1 MILAVD
7 IGNIHAVIGVY
18 DGKTLVFKSRISTDT
33 AKTDDEYTII
43 LDALLELYGVRR
55 EEITG
60 GIIGSVVPQMV
71 STFLHAIKMV

>member
-18 DGKTLVFKSRISTDT
+18 DGEKLVFKSRISTDT

-43 LDALLELYGVRR
+43 LGSLLELYGVRR

-60 GIIGSVVPQMV
+60 
-71 STFLHAIKMV
+71 